1 MKRTSE
7 TVYLQSLV
15 QESYES
21 AETIK
26 EKVQIKKK
34 SKIIPGR
41 SCKIS
46 TFCESPLPAY
56 EPIIASSLS
65 LSHDDAG
72 IESLRLDC
80 TE

>member
-1 MKRTSE
+1 MTSLLFYFVAHCMKRTSE

-34 SKIIPGR
+34 SKIIPG
-41 SCKIS
+41 
-46 TFCESPLPAY
+46 
-56 EPIIASSLS
+56 
-65 LSHDDAG
+65 SHPMS
-72 IESLRLDC
+72 INLFY
-80 TE
+80 